1 MAILADL
8 NVYANQDKRTDARS
22 FQTVNAYSIVYNP
35 QIAHPGAT
43 ISGNKNTADSNARA
57 DWEQSSESGFTGK
70 NAQTVLIAGIG
81 IVTVAAAAYILLPK
95 I

>member
-1 MAILADL
+1 MAFFTDI
-8 NVYANQDKRTDARS
+8 NVNAQQDRRVDSRA

-43 ISGNKNTADSNARA
+43 ISGNKNTADSNAKA
-57 DWEQSSESGFTGK
+57 DWEQSSETGFTGK

-81 IVTVAAAAYILLPK
+81 IVAVVGAAYVLLPK
-95 I
+95 L